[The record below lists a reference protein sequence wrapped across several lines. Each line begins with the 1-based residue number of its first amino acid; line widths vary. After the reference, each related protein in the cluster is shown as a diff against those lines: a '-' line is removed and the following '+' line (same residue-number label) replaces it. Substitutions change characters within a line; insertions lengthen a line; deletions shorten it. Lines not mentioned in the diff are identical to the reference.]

1 LKTRRDVSDQPM
13 DELGVAAFFI
23 QNMINAISQRK
34 KDKILGIHGELLSA
48 KDLKPSERINAVF
61 SELVGMVQDTPGAHS
76 KDILN
81 DKEIRLIKDDLRRMS
96 SKAESELELFW
107 VKNALKSA
115 DAQKILSIFPYY
127 LNYDKM
133 TDLEIESMR
142 LCNVHGDHKALFVG
156 SGPLPLSSIMM
167 ARKCGIS
174 IDNLDMD
181 DEACALSKEL
191 IERVGLLKKI
201 GTIKGNIL
209 DMQDLSG
216 YQTIFIAA
224 LAGESEHEKARI
236 IDHVVARSERDT
248 HIVMRSVSDLG
259 TLLYPEITPLHLKD
273 IEVIRRSESPR
284 DIINNIIIGKK
295 K

>member
-1 LKTRRDVSDQPM
+1 MT
-13 DELGVAAFFI
+13 
-23 QNMINAISQRK
+23 NAISQRK
-34 KDKILGIHGELLSA
+34 RDKILSIHGELSSA
-48 KDLKPSERINAVF
+48 KDLKPSERINTAF
-61 SELVGMVQDTPGAHS
+61 SELVGMVQDTPADLS

-81 DKEIRLIKDDLRRMS
+81 DKEIRRIKDDLRRMS

-107 VKNALKSA
+107 VKNALKSS

-127 LNYDKM
+127 MNYEKM
-133 TDLEIESMR
+133 TDLEIESMQ
-142 LCNVHGDHKALFVG
+142 LCDVHGNHKALFVG

-181 DEACALSKEL
+181 KEACTLSKKL
-191 IERVGLLKKI
+191 VERVGLSGVI
-201 GTIKGNIL
+201 STIKGNIL
-209 DMQDLSG
+209 DIQDLTG
-216 YQTIFIAA
+216 YQTIFITA
-224 LAGESEHEKARI
+224 LTGENEHEKTRI
-236 IDHVVARSERDT
+236 IDHVVARSKKNT

-259 TLLYPEITPLHLKD
+259 TLLYPEITSAQLKD
-273 IEVIRRSESPR
+273 IEVIRRSQSPR

>member
-1 LKTRRDVSDQPM
+1 MTN
-13 DELGVAAFFI
+13 I
-23 QNMINAISQRK
+23 ISQRK
-34 KDKILGIHGELLSA
+34 IDKILGIHKGLSST
-48 KDLKPSERINAVF
+48 KDLKPSERINAAF
-61 SELVGMVQDTPGAHS
+61 SELVGMVQDTPADHS

-107 VKNALKSA
+107 VKNALKSN
-115 DAQKILSIFPYY
+115 DAEKILKVFPYY
-127 LNYDKM
+127 PNYVKM

-142 LCNVHGDHKALFVG
+142 LCDVHKGHKTLFVG

-167 ARKCGIS
+167 VRKCGIS
-174 IDNLDMD
+174 IDNLDTD
-181 DEACALSKEL
+181 DDACTLSSEL
-191 IERVGLLKKI
+191 VERVGLSGKI
-201 GTIKGNIL
+201 STIKGNIL

-259 TLLYPEITPLHLKD
+259 TLLYPEITPLHLKNV
-273 IEVIRRSESPR
+273 EVIRRSESPR

>member
-1 LKTRRDVSDQPM
+1 MNWALRLFYT
-13 DELGVAAFFI
+13 
-23 QNMINAISQRK
+23 NMTNPISQRK
-34 KDKILGIHGELLSA
+34 RDKILSIHRELSSA
-48 KDLKPSERINAVF
+48 KDLKPSESINAAF
-61 SELVGMVQDTPGAHS
+61 FELVGIVQDTPADHS
-76 KDILN
+76 KNILD

-115 DAQKILSIFPYY
+115 DAEKILKVFPYY
-127 LNYDKM
+127 PNYIKM
-133 TDLEIESMR
+133 TDLEIESMQ
-142 LCNVHGDHKALFVG
+142 LCDIHGNHKALFIG

-191 IERVGLLKKI
+191 IERVGLSGKI
-201 GTIKGNIL
+201 NTIKGNIL
-209 DMQDLSG
+209 DMQDLTG

-224 LAGESEHEKARI
+224 LAGESEQEKIKI
-236 IDHVVARSERDT
+236 IDHVVARSERNA

-259 TLLYPEITPLHLKD
+259 MLLYPEITPLHLKD